1 MERQQKHIKGLALLT
16 LMMLGVLS
24 IMVTGCG
31 GGDDGDGT
39 TITSQTLVAAWGIR
53 ASHDQGITQSGTISL
68 SAEGALTYELVQ
80 LNLNQPGLKPTILVG
95 IGTWMFDGSSLTLTF
110 DTGVVDQ
117 GTAQGNSTEFSMVC
131 SNGWTLNFS
140 RK

>member
-1 MERQQKHIKGLALLT
+1 MFGA
-16 LMMLGVLS
+16 LS
-24 IMVTGCG
+24 IMATGCG
-31 GGDDGDGT
+31 DGGDGNNT
-39 TITSQTLVAAWGIR
+39 TITQQTLVAAWGIR

-80 LNLNQPGLKPTILVG
+80 LNLNQPGLKPMVLIGT
-95 IGTWMFDGSSLTLTF
+95 GTWMFDGSSLTMTL